1 MENYLSISNELK
13 LGLDSFL
20 LSETDEKGIIR
31 FANDEFCQFAEYTLD
46 ELIGKPHNMVRHPD
60 MPKAAFKDLWD
71 TVKKGDVWQGFVKN
85 KTATGGFY
93 WVFATVYP
101 YKNEEGQQCYMSIRR
116 KPSREDV
123 TKYGNLYKTMN

>member
-1 MENYLSISNELK
+1 MANNTETILSENA
-13 LGLDSFL
+13 FL
-20 LSETDEKGIIR
+20 VSETDAKGIIL
-31 FANDEFCQFAEYTLD
+31 FANEQFCKAAEYSLN
-46 ELIGKPHNMVRHPD
+46 ELIGKPHSCVRHPD

-85 KTATGGFY
+85 KTASGGFY

-123 TKYGNLYKTMN
+123 TKYGNLYKTMV

>member
-1 MENYLSISNELK
+1 MANNTETILSENA
-13 LGLDSFL
+13 FL
-20 LSETDEKGIIR
+20 VSETDAKGIIL
-31 FANDEFCQFAEYTLD
+31 FANEQFCKVAEYSPD
-46 ELIGKPHNMVRHPD
+46 ELIGKPHSCVRHPD